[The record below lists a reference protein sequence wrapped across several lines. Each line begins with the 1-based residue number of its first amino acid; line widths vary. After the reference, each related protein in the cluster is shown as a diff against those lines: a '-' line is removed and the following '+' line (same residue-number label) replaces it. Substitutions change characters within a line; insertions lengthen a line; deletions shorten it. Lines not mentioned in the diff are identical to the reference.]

1 MAEHLNSEKSEI
13 LTVTQLNRRARLTI
27 ERQFE
32 TIWVSGEL
40 SNLSR
45 PKSGHW
51 YFTLKD
57 EKAQVRCAMFANR
70 NRSIQIQPT
79 DGQQV
84 LLRGKVSIYEGRGDF
99 QIIADQIEAAGE
111 GALRQAF
118 EQLKVKLSNEGIFA
132 AETKKPIPKSP
143 RHIAVIS
150 SKSGAALQDV
160 LSVWRRRY
168 PIVSVTIIPSIVQGA
183 EAETALINAIDNAEE
198 IKPDA
203 ILLTRGGGSLE
214 DLWCFNSE
222 VLARRINK
230 CGIPLVSAVGHEIDV
245 TIADFVADLRAP
257 TPSAA
262 AEMLTP
268 DALDLMQELKRTRQM
283 ITDRMQDEIEKRR
296 LTMSA
301 KRAQLIDP
309 GSYIQ
314 QATQRADG
322 LFERISIAARSELG
336 QTTQQ
341 LKNLEIRLK
350 LVQPGNLVKQLHEE
364 VASLYKRL
372 GPNLIGIVRSQA
384 NKLDGLARTLDGV
397 SPLPTMRRG
406 YSIARNNANEIVKS
420 SEQIRPREKIKLQ
433 FIDGTAI
440 AEVESIDQNKNLY
453 VD

>member
-1 MAEHLNSEKSEI
+1 MNSQQSEI

-32 TIWVSGEL
+32 TVWVSGEL

-70 NRSIQIQPT
+70 NRSIQIQPA

-132 AETKKPIPKSP
+132 AEAKKAIPKSP

-168 PIVSVTIIPSIVQGA
+168 PIVTVTIIPSIVQGD
-183 EAETALINAIDNAEE
+183 EAETALINAIDKAEE
-198 IKPDA
+198 IQPDT

-222 VLARRINK
+222 ALARRSNK
-230 CGIPLVSAVGHEIDV
+230 CGIPLVSAGGHEIDV

-262 AEMLTP
+262 AEILTP
-268 DALDLMQELKRTRQM
+268 AALDLMQELKRTRQKV
-283 ITDRMQDEIEKRR
+283 TDRMRDEIERRR

-301 KRAQLIDP
+301 KRAQLVAP

-314 QATQRADG
+314 QAAQRTDG
-322 LFERISIAARSELG
+322 LYERVSLAARSELG

-341 LKNLEIRLK
+341 LKNI
-350 LVQPGNLVKQLHEE
+350 
-364 VASLYKRL
+364 
-372 GPNLIGIVRSQA
+372 
-384 NKLDGLARTLDGV
+384 
-397 SPLPTMRRG
+397 
-406 YSIARNNANEIVKS
+406 
-420 SEQIRPREKIKLQ
+420 
-433 FIDGTAI
+433 
-440 AEVESIDQNKNLY
+440 
-453 VD
+453 

>member
-1 MAEHLNSEKSEI
+1 MAKHLNSEQSEI
-13 LTVTQLNRRARLTI
+13 LTVTQLNSRARLTI

-57 EKAQVRCAMFANR
+57 EKAQIRCAMFANR
-70 NRSIQIQPT
+70 NRSIKIQPA

-132 AETKKPIPKSP
+132 AEAKKAIPKSP

-168 PIVSVTIIPSIVQGA
+168 PIIAVTIIPSVVQGH
-183 EAETALINAIDNAEE
+183 EAEPALINAIDKAEE
-198 IKPDA
+198 IQPDT

-222 VLARRINK
+222 ALARRINK

-268 DALDLMQELKRTRQM
+268 DARELIQELKRTQQM
-283 ITDRMQDEIEKRR
+283 MTDRMRDEIEKRR

-314 QATQRADG
+314 QAAQRTDG
-322 LFERISIAARSELG
+322 LYERVSLAVRTELG

-350 LVQPGNLVKQLHEE
+350 LGQPDNLVSQLHEQ

-372 GPNLIGIVRSQA
+372 GPAFKRIVRNQA
-384 NKLDGLARTLDGV
+384 NKLDGLARTLDSV

-406 YSIARNNANEIVKS
+406 YSIVRNNANEILKS
-420 SEQIRPREKIKLQ
+420 SGQLRPNEKINLQ
-433 FIDGTAI
+433 FIDGYAI
-440 AEVESIDQNKNLY
+440 AVVES
-453 VD
+453 VDRSEKLHVD